1 MNITPIIYQYI
12 CTTSSCILTLPLDIV
27 QTKIIT
33 SSDISFNLNELKW
46 VLLFPLI
53 FTSQNIIYTN
63 LFNVKN
69 VIIRGAL
76 AGIITS
82 PIYIYL
88 ETKKIY
94 SRLNIV
100 PNYNTYIK
108 IILLRQAFF
117 YAILYKIK
125 LLNISYATF
134 ISAFIANFIGF
145 PIKLFVLNNSYSNFK
160 INKKTIKFSALIE
173 IIKSSISDTCATY
186 LIYTTS

>member
-69 VIIRGAL
+69 VNSLVQGSVHGGSSGA
-76 AGIITS
+76 S
-82 PIYIYL
+82 PVAMGRTYFL
-88 ETKKIY
+88 KL
-94 SRLNIV
+94 SLNFE
-100 PNYNTYIK
+100 YEK
-108 IILLRQAFF
+108 
-117 YAILYKIK
+117 
-125 LLNISYATF
+125 
-134 ISAFIANFIGF
+134 
-145 PIKLFVLNNSYSNFK
+145 
-160 INKKTIKFSALIE
+160 NK
-173 IIKSSISDTCATY
+173 
-186 LIYTTS
+186 